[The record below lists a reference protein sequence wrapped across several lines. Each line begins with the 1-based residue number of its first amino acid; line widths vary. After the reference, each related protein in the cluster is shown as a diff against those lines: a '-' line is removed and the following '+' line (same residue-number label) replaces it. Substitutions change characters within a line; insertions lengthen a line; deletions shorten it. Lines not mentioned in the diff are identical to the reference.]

1 MSIRITVDSR
11 PGWAQRMITDQLLS
25 AEVEARVV
33 AIANAELRRTNTP
46 RFTVTAVCSTGE
58 AMRVICDRTL
68 LYTVE
73 FDQPATRSGRGL
85 TVLDAAA

>member
-1 MSIRITVDSR
+1 
-11 PGWAQRMITDQLLS
+11 MITDQLLS

-33 AIANAELRRTNTP
+33 AIAHAELRRTNTP

-68 LYTVE
+68 MYTVE
-73 FDQPATRSGRGL
+73 FDRPAMRSDRSL
-85 TVLDAAA
+85 SVLSEAA